1 LLFSRHLRKRGLENP
16 RLPAFSDRPN
26 QAGVAA
32 VESILE
38 VMEIASGKRRVVYRT
53 DRLIEAPNWS
63 KNGAHLI
70 FNREGLL
77 YRLPIDGGVPSRI
90 NTGTLNRLNNDHGL
104 SPDGKW
110 IVVSDKSEA
119 DGWSRVSILPA
130 EGGTPRLVTPN
141 GPSYWHGWSPDGA
154 TLAYVAARGDRI
166 LNLWACLA
174 AGGTERRLTEGAWM
188 DDGPDYSPD
197 GRYIF
202 FNSTRSGNMKLWRI
216 GADGSDPAQITFE
229 DDTRDWFPH
238 PSPDG
243 RWIVYIAFGTDVA
256 VNDHPAN
263 KDVSLRLLPLEG
275 GKPQVIAN
283 LFGGQGTLN
292 VPSWSPDSTAFA
304 FVSYK
309 L

>member
-1 LLFSRHLRKRGLENP
+1 ME
-16 RLPAFSDRPN
+16 A
-26 QAGVAA
+26 
-32 VESILE
+32 ILE

-77 YRLPIDGGVPSRI
+77 YRLPVNGGVPAKI
-90 NTGTLNRLNNDHGL
+90 NTGALNHLNNDHGL

-110 IVVSDKSEA
+110 IVISDKSEA
-119 DGWSRVSILPA
+119 DGRSRISILPV
-130 EGGTPRLVTPN
+130 EGGTPRLITPE
-141 GPSYWHGWSPDGA
+141 GPSYWHGWSPDGS
-154 TLAYVAARGDRI
+154 TLAYVAARGNRI
-166 LNLWACLA
+166 LNLWACPA
-174 AGGTERRLTEGAWM
+174 AGGVERRLTEGDWM

-197 GRYIF
+197 GSFIF
-202 FNSTRSGNMKLWRI
+202 FNSTRSGNMKIWRI
-216 GADGSDPAQITFE
+216 NADGSEPTQITFE

-243 RWIVYIAFGTDVA
+243 KWIVYIAFGTDVA

-263 KDVSLRLLPLEG
+263 KDVTLRLIPLEG
-275 GKPQVIAN
+275 GKPRIIAN
-283 LFGGQGTLN
+283 LFGGQGTIN
-292 VPSWSPDSTAFA
+292 VPSWSPDSSAFA

-309 L
+309 P